1 MVSAYLQSCVSEHK
15 RTPFKLEVV
24 HSSDAAPGTV
34 KFPQRCG
41 LVQHT
46 LTETIQPPHLA
57 AYFMHSLPATLPSPA
72 STHKQRQN
80 EACAAGPCRSRSGE
94 HVKGRWEKADKSFS
108 VNHCHRGLA
117 GGRNNDRGLS

>member
-57 AYFMHSLPATLPSPA
+57 AYFMHSLPATLPSPGVMIGA
-72 STHKQRQN
+72 QSPSQDGVQAALKDSSCKPPQSTSQVSQCI
-80 EACAAGPCRSRSGE
+80 EAWRTESSPAKVDSR
-94 HVKGRWEKADKSFS
+94 WP
-108 VNHCHRGLA
+108 
-117 GGRNNDRGLS
+117 